1 MFRRYYAVLLMPL
14 LLLAACAS
22 GNRGE
27 SVPQGTAVQGDLNIN
42 IRNNLIPPGAVYV
55 YLVPNGGIE
64 RDLGTVMSGNRTVQY
79 RGMPL
84 KGTYQLVART
94 GSRTIASP
102 ILVLTNVREIEWD
115 LERNFLQITK
125 IAE

>member
-1 MFRRYYAVLLMPL
+1 MFRRNYFVFFITMLAA
-14 LLLAACAS
+14 AACAS
-22 GNRGE
+22 SNRGE
-27 SVPQGTAVQGDLNIN
+27 SLPQGSTVKGDLNIN

-102 ILVLTNVREIEWD
+102 ILVLTNVQEIEWD